1 MSAPATPVVGA
12 VLAIE
17 VELESVAK
25 TGTAVTG
32 TVYIGHTAV
41 EQVEA
46 ALAEF
51 DAHVPGGADGQ
62 CLTCRDRPC
71 PGQAPAL
78 RTLAQYGRLPRR
90 RPGATR
96 PERIGLRRV
105 PGTGS
110 VWATAESEPP

>member
-1 MSAPATPVVGA
+1 MA
-12 VLAIE
+12 
-17 VELESVAK
+17 
-25 TGTAVTG
+25 
-32 TVYIGHTAV
+32 TVYIGYAGL

-46 ALAEF
+46 AQAEF
-51 DAHVPGGADGQ
+51 DAHVTGGADGQ

-71 PGQAPAL
+71 PGQAAAL
-78 RTLAQYGRLPRR
+78 RTLARYGRLPCR

-110 VWATAESEPP
+110 VWATPEGESP